1 MQARDR
7 ALRRLT
13 TDEALCSLEELA
25 AATGIG
31 LELLEVLM
39 RENLLVPRV
48 ASPHPLFLAEDAEA
62 VRAGLDLIAAGL
74 PLGELLELARRA
86 NASLSELAEASV
98 DAFARFVG
106 DAVEGN
112 ADSEEEAEARLIE
125 ALERMLPAAGRLVA
139 HHFQR
144 LLLDRAR
151 RRLDT

>member
-13 TDEALCSLEELA
+13 TDEPLCSLEELA

-39 RENLLVPRV
+39 RENLLVPRI
-48 ASPHPLFLAEDAEA
+48 ASPRPLFVAEDAEA
-62 VRAGLDLIAAGL
+62 VRAGLDLITAGL
-74 PLGELLELARRA
+74 PLGELLEIARRA
-86 NASLSELAEASV
+86 NASLSELADASV

-106 DAVEGN
+106 DPVEGS
-112 ADSEEEAEARLIE
+112 AHSEEEAEARLIE
-125 ALERMLPAAGRLVA
+125 ALETMLPAAGRLVA

-151 RRLDT
+151 RRLET